1 MILEN
6 VNSPADLRVLDQS
19 ELAQLADEIRAFVV
33 EAVSATGGHLGSNL
47 GAVELTLAVHRVFDS
62 PRDVILWDTGHQAYV
77 HKLVTGRRDGF
88 AQLRQ
93 AGGLSGY
100 PSRRESEHDWV
111 ENSHASTILSYA
123 HGISTALDLGAQGDG
138 PDRRVAAIVGD
149 GALTGGMAYEA
160 LNNLGH
166 SGRRVVIVLN
176 DNGRSYA
183 PTVSHLS
190 ESLTRL
196 RLNPSYVQARN
207 RVKQFL
213 RDVPAIG
220 GLAYT
225 SAQGLTAALR
235 EVIEPHVFFESLGVR
250 YTGPLDGH
258 DIEVM
263 EQALRHAAEWD
274 GPIVVHVLTHK
285 GKGYAPA
292 EDDQVQRLHD
302 LKVRPASA
310 GPAADGDAPI
320 QCTDAFTQAIV
331 ELGEDHPNVVA
342 ITAAMPGPTGLLPFQ
357 SKFPDRCFDVGIAE
371 QHAVTAAA
379 GMAMMGLRPV
389 VAVYSTFLCRA
400 FDQAN
405 LDVGLHGLPVVFAV
419 DRAGITGDD
428 GPSHHGV
435 LDLALTLAI
444 PGMTVFAPSSAQELP
459 VMLRTAL
466 ELNGPAA
473 IRYPKGPA
481 RQVDAASVG
490 SGTSAR
496 KLRQGDGTV
505 CILAVGKLLAD
516 AEQAADELAAEGIGA
531 TIWDVRVVKPP
542 DPAMLT
548 DAAGHGVVVTVE
560 DGIRVGGAGTF
571 LVDAMAAL
579 DDTRRIPPV
588 LVLGIPAAY
597 IPQGKP
603 AQILADLGLDG
614 RGIAAS
620 VRNVLETSQAAA
632 RFDLD

>member
-1 MILEN
+1 MILEHI
-6 VNSPADLRVLDQS
+6 NSPADLRALDQS
-19 ELAQLADEIRAFVV
+19 QLTQLASEIRAFVV
-33 EAVSATGGHLGSNL
+33 DAVSATGGHLGSNL
-47 GAVELTLAVHRVFDS
+47 GAVEITLAVHRVFDS
-62 PRDVILWDTGHQAYV
+62 PRDVVLWDTGHQAYV
-77 HKLVTGRRDGF
+77 HKLVTGRREGF
-88 AQLRQ
+88 AHLRQ

-100 PSRRESEHDWV
+100 PSRQESEHDWV

-123 HGISTALDLGAQGDG
+123 HGISTALDLGASGNG
-138 PDRRVAAIVGD
+138 SERRVVAIVGD

-285 GKGYAPA
+285 GRGYAPA
-292 EDDQVQRLHD
+292 EDDHVQRLHD
-302 LKVRPASA
+302 LKVRPANA
-310 GPAADGDAPI
+310 GPATDGEAPI
-320 QCTDAFTQAIV
+320 QCTDAFTRAMV
-331 ELGEDHPNVVA
+331 EIGEDHPSVVA

-405 LDVGLHGLPVVFAV
+405 LDVGLHGLPVVFAL

-466 ELNGPAA
+466 ELDGPAA

-481 RQVDAASVG
+481 RQVDPASVG

-496 KLRQGDGTV
+496 KVRQGDGTV
-505 CILAVGKLLAD
+505 
-516 AEQAADELAAEGIGA
+516 
-531 TIWDVRVVKPP
+531 
-542 DPAMLT
+542 
-548 DAAGHGVVVTVE
+548 
-560 DGIRVGGAGTF
+560 
-571 LVDAMAAL
+571 
-579 DDTRRIPPV
+579 
-588 LVLGIPAAY
+588 
-597 IPQGKP
+597 
-603 AQILADLGLDG
+603 
-614 RGIAAS
+614 
-620 VRNVLETSQAAA
+620 
-632 RFDLD
+632 